1 MPSNAKLAKKLLVG
15 VLNGCVNYIVYYLIP
30 LAVLKWLVIPQA
42 MGSQIIFSKL
52 INMELLNIWV
62 LIGLI
67 LSSIAIS
74 ILSGNIIG
82 VIIGLSI
89 PIIVIVYLSS
99 LLSFGIVIIEY
110 QEYRINIDIQSIL
123 ILVVISMT
131 IWLIANAF
139 KYIESL

>member
-1 MPSNAKLAKKLLVG
+1 MPSNAKLVKKLLVG

-110 QEYRINIDIQSIL
+110 QEYRIIIDIQSIL

>member
-1 MPSNAKLAKKLLVG
+1 
-15 VLNGCVNYIVYYLIP
+15 
-30 LAVLKWLVIPQA
+30 
-42 MGSQIIFSKL
+42 
-52 INMELLNIWV
+52 
-62 LIGLI
+62 
-67 LSSIAIS
+67 
-74 ILSGNIIG
+74 GNIIG
-82 VIIGLSI
+82 VIIGLAI